1 MNLTDGQTQSRLL
14 LAPVI
19 YFLVKKERNQI
30 FSDLMEN
37 ISQKSIRKKTA
48 WLSPNLHSC
57 VATNW

>member
-37 ISQKSIRKKTA
+37 ISQKSIRKKNCLTE
-48 WLSPNLHSC
+48 P
-57 VATNW
+57 